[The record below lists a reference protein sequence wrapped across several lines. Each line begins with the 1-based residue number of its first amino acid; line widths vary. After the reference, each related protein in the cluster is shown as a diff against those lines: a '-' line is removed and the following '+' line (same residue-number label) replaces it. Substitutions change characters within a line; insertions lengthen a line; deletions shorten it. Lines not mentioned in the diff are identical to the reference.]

1 MIILVN
7 QKNERKKKFKDY
19 QDLYSHIDRSQQM
32 KRMRDPKKLP
42 DEWVFTIH
50 PYHRL
55 AIYSE
60 FFYRQ
65 KIMDQ
70 KNQEQDKKFDVLEI
84 SCNQTKNP
92 VFIHMTPDI
101 NIEVYRKDWCQRYC
115 QYHGFEL
122 IEIQE
127 KDGSLHV
134 KKQPDALPNLEK
146 VGDEEDVNH
155 D

>member
-1 MIILVN
+1 MLILVN
-7 QKNERKKKFKDY
+7 QKNERKRKFKDY

-32 KRMRDPKKLP
+32 KRMRDPKKIP

-70 KNQEQDKKFDVLEI
+70 KNQEQDKGVASRKPPNYPVG
-84 SCNQTKNP
+84 CNFTNKTAAFRGRFLKKLTFFSVKMADFLDLGFRFLRGLRNY
-92 VFIHMTPDI
+92 TA
-101 NIEVYRKDWCQRYC
+101 
-115 QYHGFEL
+115 HGHKLRF
-122 IEIQE
+122 
-127 KDGSLHV
+127 G
-134 KKQPDALPNLEK
+134 
-146 VGDEEDVNH
+146 GDY
-155 D
+155 